1 MTKIRSK
8 KLRRLFVWGASIEGW
23 LPALVLAWALAGCA
37 THQSNIEE
45 PRPGAGIAEYQQL
58 TQEALAALRVALDSL
73 DKLAIQPNPC
83 PPKVITAF
91 SGEVQRLQIDSL
103 RIRSRAQAIQT
114 RGDAYFADWS
124 ENIVRIKDPQ
134 IREAA
139 RRHHSE
145 LEQSFSKI
153 KASSQQAGSN
163 FKPFLH
169 GLRMLHV
176 RLETASGLAHDDP
189 TQELIRTTRTNG
201 AEVVRQL
208 GIVQNELDTVSTIL
222 RTK

>member
-1 MTKIRSK
+1 MTKIRLK
-8 KLRRLFVWGASIEGW
+8 ELRR
-23 LPALVLAWALAGCA
+23 LPALVLAWMLAGCA

-45 PRPGAGIAEYQQL
+45 PRPGTGIAEYQQL
-58 TQEALAALRVALDSL
+58 TREALAALRVALDSL
-73 DKLAIQPNPC
+73 DKLALQPNPC

-91 SGEVQRLQIDSL
+91 SDEVQRLQIDSL

-124 ENIVRIKDPQ
+124 ENIARIKDPK

-153 KASSQQAGSN
+153 KTSSQLAGNN
-163 FKPFLH
+163 FNPFLR

-176 RLETASGLAHDDP
+176 RLETDSGLAHDDAS
-189 TQELIRTTRTNG
+189 QEMIRTTRTDG
-201 AEVVRQL
+201 AEVMRQL
-208 GIVQNELDTVSTIL
+208 GIVQNELDTVSTML
-222 RTK
+222 GTK

>member
-1 MTKIRSK
+1 M
-8 KLRRLFVWGASIEGW
+8 
-23 LPALVLAWALAGCA
+23 LAGCA

-45 PRPGAGIAEYQQL
+45 PQPGTGIAEYRQL
-58 TQEALAALRVALDSL
+58 TKEALAALGVALDSL
-73 DKLAIQPNPC
+73 DKLAIQPDPC
-83 PPKVITAF
+83 PPRVITAF
-91 SGEVQRLQIDSL
+91 SAEVQRLQIDSL

-124 ENIVRIKDPQ
+124 ENTARIKDPQ

-153 KASSQQAGSN
+153 KARSQQAGNS

-176 RLETASGLAHDDP
+176 RLETASGLAQGDAN
-189 TQELIRTTRTNG
+189 QELIRTTRANG

-208 GIVQNELDTVSTIL
+208 AIVQNELDTVSTML